1 MFSLWT
7 FILLVHLAG
16 LALGVGCATAKVVLL
31 LKCNNNTAFLP
42 VYLKVVK
49 PLTRILVLGLI
60 MMTLSGITWLVMGY
74 GLSNLMIVKLVFVA
88 IVWILGLI
96 IDKLTEPEFLRLAP
110 AASEEPSPAF
120 VSIKKKHLALEI
132 IAAIVFYIIIVL
144 GVLL

>member
-7 FILLVHLAG
+7 FLLLVHLAG

-31 LKCNNNTAFLP
+31 LKCNKDMTFLP

-49 PLTRILVLGLI
+49 PLTKILVLGLI
-60 MMTLSGITWLVMGY
+60 MMTLSGITWFILGY
-74 GLSNLMIVKLVFVA
+74 GFSNLMILKLIFVA
-88 IVWILGLI
+88 LVWILGLI
-96 IDKLTEPEFLRLAP
+96 IDKISEPKFLRLAP
-110 AASEEPSPAF
+110 VASEEPSPAF

-132 IAAIVFYIIIVL
+132 IAALVFYIIIVM